1 LRLIG
6 IFIIPAALSACAVP
20 TLGAPPPIDYET
32 RNFFQPEM
40 PIDFDIIDISA
51 SVATEQEAV
60 GRLDLFDP
68 TSSTFA
74 WEGYNQYS
82 APMLDELEDALWVLV
97 RSERLFSGESDNNAS
112 LRVTVLQLQENL
124 MSESVLVVR
133 YRLVDEITNR
143 TVYETTI
150 STRGLRSFDDA
161 TQGNSRSR
169 IMRNRLFRENIEAF
183 SENVGRYQF

>member
-1 LRLIG
+1 
-6 IFIIPAALSACAVP
+6 
-20 TLGAPPPIDYET
+20 
-32 RNFFQPEM
+32 M